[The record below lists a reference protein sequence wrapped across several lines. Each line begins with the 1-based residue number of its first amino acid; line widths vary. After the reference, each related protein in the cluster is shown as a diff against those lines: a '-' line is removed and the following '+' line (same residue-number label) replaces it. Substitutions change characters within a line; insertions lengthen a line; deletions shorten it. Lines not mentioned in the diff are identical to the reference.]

1 MGTGVVWPALHNHG
15 KHQYGIGMD
24 KRLVQPGTKAVMYF
38 GPKEGCFNCAE
49 LNYTPTPEQI
59 AHIKEYFGWYVE
71 LVDE

>member
-1 MGTGVVWPALHNHG
+1 
-15 KHQYGIGMD
+15 MD